1 MQLRFLSTSCWP
13 FIKCLILREQTNEN
27 GFLSKPILDLA
38 PEKAV
43 KKPNIGTVVSTGDGT
58 KHNEMVV
65 KPGDQILFNRYAGLE
80 LMFKGEKHYVIMANE
95 IIGVLDDINDIS
107 LEEFE

>member
-1 MQLRFLSTSCWP
+1 M
-13 FIKCLILREQTNEN
+13 
-27 GFLSKPILDLA
+27 KPVYERVLVKPNTKETRTKQGIML
-38 PEKAV
+38 PEKAI
-43 KKPNIGTVVSTGDGT
+43 KKPNIGLVINTGDGT

-80 LMFKGEKHYVIMANE
+80 LMYKGEKHYIIMANE
-95 IIGVLDDINDIS
+95 IIGIIDDINDIS

>member
-1 MQLRFLSTSCWP
+1 M
-13 FIKCLILREQTNEN
+13 
-27 GFLSKPILDLA
+27 KPLYERVLVKPKDKETRTKQGIML

-43 KKPNIGTVVSTGDGT
+43 KKPNIGIVVSTGDGT

-65 KPGDQILFNRYAGLE
+65 KPGDTILFNRYAGLE
-80 LMFKGEKHYVIMANE
+80 LMYKGEKHYVIMANE
-95 IIGVLDDINDIS
+95 IIGILDDPNDIS

>member
-1 MQLRFLSTSCWP
+1 MKPLYERVLVKPREKETRTKQG
-13 FIKCLILREQTNEN
+13 IIL
-27 GFLSKPILDLA
+27 

-43 KKPNIGTVVSTGDGT
+43 KKPNIGIVVNTGDGT
-58 KHNEMVV
+58 KHNEMIV

-80 LMFKGEKHYVIMANE
+80 LMYKGEKHYVIMANE
-95 IIGVLDDINDIS
+95 IIGILDNIEDIS